1 MDYKL
6 NNHMKI
12 INHTLLAAALF
23 LVLAS
28 IAVISFTQQV
38 AVGDA
43 AEPNMHASRG
53 DMATTSAGI
62 YSAVEIAAEVTARPC
77 ASRVITTY
85 TDMSLSFDGDFSPTA
100 TVGHLQ
106 AGTTTVAYDS
116 AIYGCGAI
124 DAIAKSATSTVS
136 VTTFVF

>member
-1 MDYKL
+1 MK
-6 NNHMKI
+6 NNSHF
-12 INHTLLAAALF
+12 LLGPALVAI
-23 LVLAS
+23 LVACF
-28 IAVISFTQQV
+28 AVVSFTSGIG
-38 AVGDA
+38 VGGA
-43 AEPNMHASRG
+43 AEPNFHASRG

-62 YSAVEIAAEVTARPC
+62 YSAVEIAAKVTARPC

-85 TDMSLSFDGDFSPTA
+85 TDMSLSFDGDFAPTA

-106 AGTTTVAYDS
+106 AGTTTVTYDS

>member
-1 MDYKL
+1 
-6 NNHMKI
+6 MKI
-12 INHTLLAAALF
+12 INHTLIATALF
-23 LVLAS
+23 LIVAS
-28 IAVISFTQQV
+28 VALVSFTQN
-38 AVGDA
+38 VGVGNA

-62 YSAVEIAAEVTARPC
+62 YSAVEIAPEVTARPC

-85 TDMSLSFDGDFSPTA
+85 VDLSLSFDSDFAPTA
-100 TVGHLQ
+100 TVGHHQ
-106 AGTTTVAYDS
+106 AGTTTVEYDS

>member
-1 MDYKL
+1 
-6 NNHMKI
+6 MKI
-12 INHTLLAAALF
+12 TNHFLLGSAF
-23 LVLAS
+23 IVILAS
-28 IAVISFTQQV
+28 LFAVISFTTGV
-38 AVGDA
+38 NVGGA

-85 TDMSLSFDGDFSPTA
+85 TDMSLSFDGDFAPTA